1 MKPSPSNKR
10 RIEHRKHEVTIPTAD
25 GSAVAERIPIRVPM
39 EWDPEI
45 GEWLLTPEAEAL
57 IETTKARH
65 MGLLLPHDLL
75 GLRLRLGLSQQ
86 AIGELLQ
93 IGAKSWTRWETGHQR
108 PSRSINLL
116 LRALHSGFISPMQLR
131 EMGMTRHD
139 WSAQFRVL
147 ASSGN
152 QVAEPFSLDVC
163 RQMQSAASVSGGCV
177 ESMELPA

>member
-1 MKPSPSNKR
+1 MKLPPSDKR

-25 GSAVAERIPIRVPM
+25 GLAVAARIPIRVQM

-65 MGLLLPHDLL
+65 MGLLLPHELL

-116 LRALHSGFISPMQLR
+116 LRALHAGLISPMQLR
-131 EMGMTRHD
+131 ELCGPQPD
-139 WSAQFRVL
+139 WSAQFRL
-147 ASSGN
+147 NAMSGPALKAVVIDLCRHQEETGAESG
-152 QVAEPFSLDVC
+152 QVEPMNV
-163 RQMQSAASVSGGCV
+163 AV
-177 ESMELPA
+177 